1 MNRNIKAA
9 AKRRT
14 ELVTPK
20 ETPSMKKWLENWRQR
35 QHCNFCRQRFRVQEG
50 SELALFPTSWRPD
63 QWHVGCT
70 TTDHMRPPETAGKRV
85 LLISHDRELR
95 RQLHSCLSTAG
106 IATTALTTVRNGNE
120 CLAALAKMR
129 PRLIVLDDST
139 TNLDG
144 PGLLGA
150 LHQNASEALVVYLT
164 ISHTLE
170 LERAVRQSGVLYY
183 TEKPPDSSLLTKLLA
198 TVFTPLPETNL
209 CHASTV
215 TYSASRR

>member
-1 MNRNIKAA
+1 MSKGRPEPPLTSTSVVPAILAVVSVQFANGVSSLLGLICKPTSFDSTSAACSESVHRGEDERRARMNRNIKAA
-9 AKRRT
+9 AKRQT

-35 QHCNFCRQRFRVQEG
+35 QHCNFCRHRFRVQEG
-50 SELALFPTSWRPD
+50 SELALFPTSWSPD

-120 CLAALAKMR
+120 CLAAL
-129 PRLIVLDDST
+129 
-139 TNLDG
+139 
-144 PGLLGA
+144 
-150 LHQNASEALVVYLT
+150 
-164 ISHTLE
+164 
-170 LERAVRQSGVLYY
+170 
-183 TEKPPDSSLLTKLLA
+183 
-198 TVFTPLPETNL
+198 
-209 CHASTV
+209 
-215 TYSASRR
+215 

>member
-1 MNRNIKAA
+1 
-9 AKRRT
+9 
-14 ELVTPK
+14 
-20 ETPSMKKWLENWRQR
+20 
-35 QHCNFCRQRFRVQEG
+35 
-50 SELALFPTSWRPD
+50 
-63 QWHVGCT
+63 
-70 TTDHMRPPETAGKRV
+70 MRPPETAGKRV

-106 IATTALTTVRNGNE
+106 IATTVLTTVRNGNE

-129 PRLIVLDDST
+129 PQLIVVDDST
-139 TNLDG
+139 TGLDG
-144 PGLLGA
+144 PNLLRA
-150 LHQNASEALVVYLT
+150 LHQNASEVLVVYLT